1 MEKLFKLKEHNTT
14 VKTEIM
20 AGITTFLTMA
30 YILAVNPNLLGASG
44 MDSGAVFTATALA
57 SALATFI
64 MAFWANYPIALSAGM
79 GLNAYFAFT
88 VCLTDLK
95 GIEDPWKIALAAVLV
110 EGIIF
115 IVLSFFKLRESIVNA
130 IPANLKYGITA
141 GIGLF
146 IAFIGLQGAG
156 LVVKED
162 ATIVTLGDFSK
173 PQVVLCLVGIL
184 VIAVMTHFK
193 VKGAILWGIL
203 ITWGLGIVAQLTGW
217 YVVDPEAGVFSLIPS
232 MSAASFVPPSIAPTF
247 FKFDFGWVASN
258 ISQFI
263 VIVFSFLFVD
273 MFDTIGTVIG
283 VADKANLLDK
293 DGKLPRVGR
302 VLMADAVGT
311 VAGSMLGTSTIT
323 SFVESSSGVAE
334 GGKTGLTA
342 LTTGVLFLVALFL
355 SPIFL
360 AIPSF
365 ATAPALIVVGFF
377 MAASIKK
384 MHFDGDLADALGGY
398 LALIMMPLTYSI
410 ANGIMFGM
418 LAWFLIKICTGQIKK
433 IHPIMY
439 LVSALFIFR
448 VITLVM

>member
-14 VKTEIM
+14 VKTEVM

-30 YILAVNPNLLGASG
+30 YILAVNPNMLSASG

-79 GLNAYFAFT
+79 GLNAYFAYT
-88 VCLTDLK
+88 VCLGQLN

-115 IVLSFFKLRESIVNA
+115 IILSFFKLRETIVNA
-130 IPANLKYGITA
+130 IPENLKYGITS

-146 IAFIGLQGAG
+146 IAFVGLKGAG
-156 LVVKED
+156 VVVSDDSTLV
-162 ATIVTLGDFSK
+162 ALGNFGR
-173 PQVVLCLVGIL
+173 PEVALCLIGIL
-184 VIAVMTHFK
+184 VIAVMNHYN
-193 VKGAILWGIL
+193 VKGSILWGIL
-203 ITWGLGIVAQLTGW
+203 ITWILGIIAQLTGW
-217 YVVDPEAGVFSLIPS
+217 YVVDLDAGAASLIPS
-232 MSAASFVPPSIAPTF
+232 LSASSFIPPSISSTF
-247 FKFDFGWVASN
+247 CKFDFAWIGSHLSEFV
-258 ISQFI
+258 

-283 VADKANLLDK
+283 VAEKADLLDE
-293 DGKLPRVGR
+293 DGNLPRVGR
-302 VLMADAVGT
+302 VLMADAIGT
-311 VAGSMLGTSTIT
+311 VAGSMLGTSTVT

-342 LTTGVLFLVALFL
+342 MTTGILFLVALFL

-365 ATAPALIVVGFF
+365 ATAPALVIVGFF
-377 MAASIKK
+377 MASSIKK
-384 MHFDGDLADALGGY
+384 MNFDGDLADSIGGY
-398 LALIMMPLTYSI
+398 LAFLMMPLTYSI
-410 ANGIMFGM
+410 ANGIMFGV
-418 LAWFLIKICTGQIKK
+418 LAWFIIKVCSGQVKK
-433 IHPIMY
+433 IHPVMY
-439 LVSALFIFR
+439 IVCALFIIR
-448 VITLVM
+448 VITIII

>member
-1 MEKLFKLKEHNTT
+1 
-14 VKTEIM
+14 
-20 AGITTFLTMA
+20 
-30 YILAVNPNLLGASG
+30 
-44 MDSGAVFTATALA
+44 
-57 SALATFI
+57 
-64 MAFWANYPIALSAGM
+64 M

-88 VCLTDLK
+88 VCLGDLQ
-95 GIEDPWKIALAAVLV
+95 GVDDPWKVALAAVLV

-115 IVLSFFKLRESIVNA
+115 IILSFFKLRESIVNA

-156 LVVKED
+156 VVVSD
-162 ATIVTLGDFSK
+162 DSTLLALGNFAS
-173 PQVVLCLVGIL
+173 PEVALCLVGVV
-184 VIAVMTHFK
+184 VIAVMNHFN
-193 VKGAILWGIL
+193 VKGSILWGIL
-203 ITWGLGIVAQLTGW
+203 ITWGLGIIAELTGW
-217 YVVDPEAGVFSLIPS
+217 YVVDPEAGVYSLIPS
-232 MSAASFVPPSIAPTF
+232 FSASSFIPPSIAPTF
-247 FKFDFGWVASN
+247 FQFDFSWIASN

-263 VIVFSFLFVD
+263 IIVFSFLFVD

-342 LTTGVLFLVALFL
+342 MTTGLLFIVALFL

-365 ATAPALIVVGFF
+365 ATAPALIIVGFF
-377 MAASIKK
+377 MASSIKK
-384 MHFDGDLADALGGY
+384 MHFDGDVADAVGGY
-398 LALIMMPLTYSI
+398 LAFLIMPLTYSI

-418 LAWFLIKICTGQIKK
+418 LAWFIIKICTGQIKK
-433 IHPIMY
+433 IHPVMY
-439 LVSALFIFR
+439 IVCALFIFR
-448 VITLVM
+448 VITLII

>member
-1 MEKLFKLKEHNTT
+1 
-14 VKTEIM
+14 
-20 AGITTFLTMA
+20 
-30 YILAVNPNLLGASG
+30 
-44 MDSGAVFTATALA
+44 
-57 SALATFI
+57 
-64 MAFWANYPIALSAGM
+64 M

-88 VCLTDLK
+88 VCLGDLK
-95 GIEDPWKIALAAVLV
+95 GIEDPWKVALAAVLV

-146 IAFIGLQGAG
+146 IAFIGLQGSG
-156 LVVKED
+156 IVVAD
-162 ATIVTLGDFSK
+162 GSTLLALGDFSS
-173 PQVVLCLVGIL
+173 PEVALCLIGII
-184 VIAVMTHFK
+184 VIAVMNHYN
-193 VKGAILWGIL
+193 VKGSILWGIL
-203 ITWGLGIVAQLTGW
+203 ITWGLGIIAELTGW

-232 MSAASFVPPSIAPTF
+232 FSASSFIPPSIAPTF
-247 FKFDFGWVASN
+247 FKFDFGWIGSH

-342 LTTGVLFLVALFL
+342 MTTGLLFIVALFL

-360 AIPSF
+360 AIPGF
-365 ATAPALIVVGFF
+365 ATAPALIIVGFF
-377 MAASIKK
+377 MASSIKK
-384 MHFDGDLADALGGY
+384 MHFDGDVADAVGGY
-398 LALIMMPLTYSI
+398 LAFLMMPLTYSI

-433 IHPIMY
+433 IHPVMY
-439 LVSALFIFR
+439 VVCALFIFR
-448 VITLVM
+448 VVTLII

>member
-14 VKTEIM
+14 VKTEVM

-30 YILAVNPNLLGASG
+30 YILAVNPNMLSASG

-79 GLNAYFAFT
+79 GLNAYFAYT
-88 VCLTDLK
+88 VCLGQLN

-115 IVLSFFKLRESIVNA
+115 IILSFFKLRETIVNA
-130 IPANLKYGITA
+130 IPENLKYGITS

-146 IAFIGLQGAG
+146 IAFVGLKGAG
-156 LVVKED
+156 VVVSDDSTLV
-162 ATIVTLGDFSK
+162 ALGNFGR
-173 PQVVLCLVGIL
+173 PEVALCLIGIL
-184 VIAVMTHFK
+184 VIAVMNHYN
-193 VKGAILWGIL
+193 VKGSILWGIL
-203 ITWGLGIVAQLTGW
+203 ITWVLGIIAQLTGW
-217 YVVDPEAGVFSLIPS
+217 YVVVPDAGATSLIPS
-232 MSAASFVPPSIAPTF
+232 LSASSFIPPSISSTF
-247 FKFDFGWVASN
+247 CKFDFAWIGSHVSE
-258 ISQFI
+258 FV

-283 VADKANLLDK
+283 VAEKADLLDE
-293 DGKLPRVGR
+293 DGNLPRVGR
-302 VLMADAVGT
+302 VLMADAIGT
-311 VAGSMLGTSTIT
+311 VAGSMLGTSTVT

-342 LTTGVLFLVALFL
+342 MTTGILFLVALFL

-365 ATAPALIVVGFF
+365 ATAPALVIVGFF
-377 MAASIKK
+377 MASSIKK
-384 MHFDGDLADALGGY
+384 MEFDGDLADAVGGY
-398 LALIMMPLTYSI
+398 LAFLMMPLTYSI
-410 ANGIMFGM
+410 ANGIMFGV
-418 LAWFLIKICTGQIKK
+418 LAWFIIKVCTGQLKK
-433 IHPIMY
+433 IHPVMY
-439 LVSALFIFR
+439 IVCALFIIR
-448 VITLVM
+448 VITIII